1 MATSNNSVI
10 ISRIQNR
17 RGLKQDLPKPLRPG
31 ELGFATDSR
40 QVFIGADTAS
50 LVNTDFN
57 KIAQFEKT
65 NNAENTVKNLANVQI
80 IKFEVPNK
88 FYAKGNATWDG
99 ITKTTSWTGSSVF
112 KTSNT
117 EFRHLDTALVFDS
130 DDMIVAKDGIV
141 LDPDSATSSASSVAS
156 SKDYAFIQDG
166 TASGSSHNLGFRSA
180 PQTTEQIGASYY
192 GNATLISA
200 LSKTSPD
207 TDVGAY
213 VTGVTSFYN
222 DATLWP
228 NLTTQVLPSYR
239 YLNNKNIRVTQS
251 TGIGYIGLD
260 FKHIAV
266 STDIKKTSADANK
279 TGLTL
284 GNLFL
289 SRELDIQSSK
299 AMTVAGS
306 TATITVGATNVGK
319 YDSANLNHV
328 YTSGLSGWSDGK
340 VLKVSA
346 IGATT
351 IDATLPTNTASIA
364 RSVTSYDTLTNTTH
378 LSMTVSNAENIEV
391 GDGIVFLNATGN
403 TAVDSGTVTAIPLSG
418 TAGIEVGSLTNT
430 ATVNALAS
438 SKFVTHK
445 SGTNTTPV
453 VHSTYHGFNNTEVAN
468 FGGNADYSSS
478 ETVSSATA
486 NTFVVTAGNAVASG
500 DPALTITP
508 VVANGTTSATPVT
521 AVNLSAETTLNGAI
535 TKINN
540 VNTWPKLNLVPND
553 DDKVYLTIS
562 ESYQKTNSLDGFR
575 IHQDSISTASSL
587 GLTAGAYLKDDS
599 TVKSKLETWLYNA
612 LQDTNFNYFKNI
624 YVAQPYASSPVSFT
638 SWALSID
645 SDLKEVNFNT
655 REEARD
661 FSTITNNLYFNS
673 VNPDIKGLL
682 NIKTNIE
689 LLTKDSSESGEA
701 ITSFSSPEGLTVANG
716 NTVIWTANAS
726 TYDSFIIE
734 YSMKD
739 KSASV
744 NETYKRIGTTMIGA
758 DTDSKQVFI
767 NDTYSDHHANI
778 TGNVNFT
785 VSMASDGTDIISL
798 NANNSLTSSTD
809 CQMRYILR
817 RWQTTVTT

>member
-468 FGGNADYSSS
+468 FSGNADYSSS

-486 NTFVVTAGNAVASG
+486 NTFVVTAGNAVTSG

>member
-31 ELGFATDSR
+31 EVGFATDSR
-40 QVFIGADTAS
+40 QVYIGGDTAS

-57 KIAQFEKT
+57 KIAEFEKT
-65 NNAENTVKNLANVQI
+65 NNAENVVKNLANVQI

-99 ITKTTSWTGSSVF
+99 VTKTTSWTGGSVF
-112 KTSNT
+112 KASNT
-117 EFRHLDTALVFDS
+117 EFRHLDTALSFDS

-141 LDPDSATSSASSVAS
+141 LDPDSETSSASSVAS

-180 PQTTEQIGASYY
+180 PQITEQIGASYY

-207 TDVGAY
+207 TDVGSY

-228 NLTTQVLPSYR
+228 NLTSQVLPSYR

-251 TGIGYIGLD
+251 TGVGYIGLQ
-260 FKHIAV
+260 FKHVAV
-266 STDIKKTSADANK
+266 SSDVKKTSADASK
-279 TGLTL
+279 TGLAL

-289 SRELDIQSSK
+289 SRELDIQSSL

-319 YDSANLNHV
+319 YDTANLNHV
-328 YTSGLSGWSDGK
+328 YTSVGSGWINEK

-351 IDATLPTNTASIA
+351 IDATLPSNTASIA
-364 RSVTSYDTLTNTTH
+364 RAVTSYDTLTNTTH
-378 LSMTVSNAENIEV
+378 LSMTVSNAENIEI

-438 SKFVTHK
+438 SKFITHK
-445 SGTNTTPV
+445 GGTNTTPV
-453 VHSTYHGFNNTEVAN
+453 VHSTYHGFNNTEVAD
-468 FGGNADYSSS
+468 FDANADYGSS

-486 NTFVVTAGNAVASG
+486 NTFVVTAGNPVISG
-500 DPALTITP
+500 DPALTIAP
-508 VVANGTTSATPVT
+508 VVANGTISATPVT
-521 AVNLSAETTLNGAI
+521 AINLSAETTLNGAI
-535 TKINN
+535 TKIND

-562 ESYQKTNSLDGFR
+562 ESYQKAQSLDGFR

-587 GLTAGAYLKDDS
+587 GLTAGEYLKSDS
-599 TVKSKLETWLYNA
+599 TVKAKLETWLYNA
-612 LQDTNFNYFKNI
+612 LQDTNFNYFKNV
-624 YVAQPYASSPVSFT
+624 YVAQQYASAPVVFT
-638 SWALSID
+638 SWSLSID
-645 SDLKEVNFNT
+645 SDLKEVDFNT

-661 FSTITNNLYFNS
+661 FSTVANNLYFDG

-689 LLTKDSSESGEA
+689 LLTKDSLESGTA
-701 ITSFSSPEGLTVANG
+701 TTSYSSPEGLTVANG
-716 NTVIWTANAS
+716 NTIIWTANAS
-726 TYDSFIIE
+726 TYDSFIFE
-734 YSMKD
+734 YSLKD
-739 KSASV
+739 KSPFANV
-744 NETYKRIGTTMIGA
+744 TYKRIGSAMVGA

-785 VSMASDGTDIISL
+785 VSITSDGTDIISL
-798 NANNSLTSSTD
+798 SANNTLTSSTD

-817 RWQTTVTT
+817 RWQTIVTT